1 MSCKNIK
8 NDPFLCKI
16 LFINDLKGA
25 SDCFSD
31 TLEIQNFPAETPTNP
46 LTKETLSY
54 SPPARA
60 FGTRFVPLAQK
71 EPSTSG
77 KVSST

>member
-16 LFINDLKGA
+16 LFINDLKRV

-31 TLEIQNFPAETPTNP
+31 TLEIQNFLGEAPRTP
-46 LTKETLSY
+46 LTRGGQPPPLSY

-60 FGTRFVPLAQK
+60 FGTL
-71 EPSTSG
+71 PSTSC
-77 KVSST
+77 KESST